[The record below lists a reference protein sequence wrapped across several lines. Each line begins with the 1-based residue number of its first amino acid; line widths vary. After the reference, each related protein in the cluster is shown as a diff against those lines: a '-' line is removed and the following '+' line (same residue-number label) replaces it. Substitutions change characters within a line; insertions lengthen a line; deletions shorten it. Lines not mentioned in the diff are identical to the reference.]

1 MASGHFP
8 FWSRAHLP
16 SCRTDPYTR
25 QTCTFVPAIPSPGM
39 SFRDLTTPPPK
50 ASLSTRSSHCPSVG
64 YLFSF
69 CPTHLIRLQQAY
81 AGPGTRGSPAGWQ
94 LGDLVTGGREAPAQ
108 AGWLPLPT
116 ATPTPSGS
124 ASASPWPLGHL
135 PPTVLSRDVSF
146 GCLGALR
153 PLWPSYKYV
162 IMYAEV
168 PPALCCCRIC
178 PSKQKCTGLATV
190 D

>member
-1 MASGHFP
+1 M
-8 FWSRAHLP
+8 
-16 SCRTDPYTR
+16 
-25 QTCTFVPAIPSPGM
+25 
-39 SFRDLTTPPPK
+39 
-50 ASLSTRSSHCPSVG
+50 
-64 YLFSF
+64 
-69 CPTHLIRLQQAY
+69 
-81 AGPGTRGSPAGWQ
+81 
-94 LGDLVTGGREAPAQ
+94 PAQ

-146 GCLGALR
+146 GCLGAPR

-162 IMYAEV
+162 IMYAEMPRSLRPFVAAESV
-168 PPALCCCRIC
+168 PANKSAL
-178 PSKQKCTGLATV
+178 